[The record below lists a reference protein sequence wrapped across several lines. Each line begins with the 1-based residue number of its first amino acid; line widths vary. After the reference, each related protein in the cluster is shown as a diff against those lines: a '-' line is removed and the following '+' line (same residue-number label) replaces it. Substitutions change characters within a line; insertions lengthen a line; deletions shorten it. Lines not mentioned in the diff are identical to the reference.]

1 MAAGTGLLSDVIV
14 SSGMLSDDGAG
25 PSAGPSGSNANEA
38 GQAAGQGG
46 DFAVD
51 PNLDPELAMVSSL
64 AYF

>member
-1 MAAGTGLLSDVIV
+1 
-14 SSGMLSDDGAG
+14 MLSDDGAV
-25 PSAGPSGSNANEA
+25 PSVGPSGSNANEA